1 MRTGE
6 PSPLAVALK
15 YEKPRAPRVVASG
28 RGPVAQA
35 IIDTAQ
41 KNEIPIQ
48 QNPAL
53 AEALS
58 KIEIDQEIPEAL
70 YKAVAQVL
78 GYILRTAGH
87 LK

>member
-1 MRTGE
+1 MSK
-6 PSPLAVALK
+6 PNQIAVALK
-15 YEKPRAPRVVASG
+15 YEKPNAPRVVATG
-28 RGPVAQA
+28 RGPVGQA
-35 IIDTAQ
+35 IIDKA
-41 KNEIPIQ
+41 KEHGIPVQ
-48 QNPAL
+48 ENPML

-58 KIEIDQEIPEAL
+58 TLELDQEIPEAL